1 MKATELC
8 KTLIDNGGFSKTA
21 LAKEITGKEN
31 ASPSYVANLLSR
43 DNGIRTDKFV
53 ALMNAMGYKVVV
65 TRGKEEYEVTE

>member
-21 LAKEITGKEN
+21 LAKEITGKPD
-31 ASPSYVANLLSR
+31 ASPSYVSNLLGRKESM
-43 DNGIRTDKFV
+43 RTDKFV